1 MDDQKI
7 KETIL
12 MYMEEIKNAQVKI
25 DMQNKDIERKG
36 SIILGLFNII
46 QKTGNIEMIA
56 EAGEVMKAN
65 A

>member
-7 KETIL
+7 KETML
-12 MYMEEIKNAQVKI
+12 MYMEEAKNAQEKI

-36 SIILGLFNII
+36 NIILGLFNII
-46 QKTGNIEMIA
+46 QKTGNLEMIA